1 MKNEIILYRPN
12 ELAEHIEV
20 WLEDETVWLSQA
32 QMAMLFSQTKQNI
45 SLHINNCFKE
55 GELEKMATV
64 KENKIMIMNKKT
76 IIKKLSLYKKQNLNK
91 YQIKRI
97 GIFGSAS
104 KDCMNDQSD
113 IDIVVELE
121 KPDLFYMI
129 GIKQDLEA
137 TFNMPIDIVRYRDKM
152 NDALKRRINLEA
164 IYV

>member
-1 MKNEIILYRPN
+1 
-12 ELAEHIEV
+12 
-20 WLEDETVWLSQA
+20 
-32 QMAMLFSQTKQNI
+32 
-45 SLHINNCFKE
+45 
-55 GELEKMATV
+55 
-64 KENKIMIMNKKT
+64 MNKKT
-76 IIKKLSLYKKQNLNK
+76 IIKELSLYKKQNLNK
-91 YQIKRI
+91 YQIKKI

-104 KDCMNDQSD
+104 KDCMNEQSD

-121 KPDLFYMI
+121 KPELFYMI

>member
-1 MKNEIILYRPN
+1 
-12 ELAEHIEV
+12 
-20 WLEDETVWLSQA
+20 
-32 QMAMLFSQTKQNI
+32 
-45 SLHINNCFKE
+45 
-55 GELEKMATV
+55 
-64 KENKIMIMNKKT
+64 MIMNKKT
-76 IIKKLSLYKKQNLNK
+76 IIKELSLYKKQNLNK
-91 YQIKRI
+91 YQIKKI

-104 KDCMNDQSD
+104 KDCMNEQSD

-121 KPDLFYMI
+121 KPELFYMI

>member
-1 MKNEIILYRPN
+1 
-12 ELAEHIEV
+12 
-20 WLEDETVWLSQA
+20 
-32 QMAMLFSQTKQNI
+32 
-45 SLHINNCFKE
+45 
-55 GELEKMATV
+55 
-64 KENKIMIMNKKT
+64 MNKKT
-76 IIKKLSLYKKQNLNK
+76 IIKKLSVYKKQNLNK
-91 YQIKRI
+91 YEIKRI

-129 GIKQDLEA
+129 GIKKDLEA